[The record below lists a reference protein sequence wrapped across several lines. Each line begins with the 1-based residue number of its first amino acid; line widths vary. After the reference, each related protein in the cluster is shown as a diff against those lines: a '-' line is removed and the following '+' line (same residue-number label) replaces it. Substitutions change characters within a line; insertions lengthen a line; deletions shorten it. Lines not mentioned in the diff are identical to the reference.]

1 MFNDL
6 FSASLCGHCFTLFLF
21 WLFIYESASSF
32 YIDLDRTTVAYTLLS
47 FRFHSGRLGSRT
59 RALHIACLCIACLC
73 HAFHCP
79 SPSLTMICTVWR
91 VFQWVAN
98 SRNVIRN
105 IWLWSLL
112 TPNGADRMVRRS
124 RTISLIQSLV
134 LGWIQGSISWMLS
147 DVSREDK
154 VIRWDLDWVPVNLL
168 MGCLVVSSSRES
180 SRAYIIDDLCETS
193 WFLW

>member
-59 RALHIACLCIACLC
+59 RALHIACLCIAYLC

-79 SPSLTMICTVWR
+79 SPSLTMDFMEGISMCGK
-91 VFQWVAN
+91 FAKCDPKY
-98 SRNVIRN
+98 
-105 IWLWSLL
+105 L
-112 TPNGADRMVRRS
+112 TM
-124 RTISLIQSLV
+124 ISF
-134 LGWIQGSISWMLS
+134 
-147 DVSREDK
+147 
-154 VIRWDLDWVPVNLL
+154 N
-168 MGCLVVSSSRES
+168 
-180 SRAYIIDDLCETS
+180 T
-193 WFLW
+193 